1 MLDHFMLGEWTFIG
15 ALLGMALTLASFGF
29 RAAGAYLSGK
39 PLERRPLVAWL
50 IIGAV
55 FGLVIGSAYQSI
67 EKDFASCR
75 YTGQQIGECLLNLP
89 KAGR

>member
-1 MLDHFMLGEWTFIG
+1 M
-15 ALLGMALTLASFGF
+15 
-29 RAAGAYLSGK
+29 
-39 PLERRPLVAWL
+39 ERRPLVAWL

-55 FGLVIGSAYQSI
+55 VGLGIGSAYQSI

-75 YTGQQIGECLLNLP
+75 YTGQQIDECLLNLP